1 LCNVTTRS
9 GASYIYR
16 ENNERYIPIKFS
28 VRGRDL
34 ASAVAE
40 AESKVEKTVKLPSG
54 YHAEWSGE
62 FGELNEAVERLTYIV
77 PLSILLILMLLYGT
91 FNSLRDSLLVM
102 ASIPFA
108 LIGGVLALFVAGIN
122 FSVSAA
128 VGFIS
133 LFGVAVMAGII
144 LLSYYNQ
151 LRRHGHPR
159 EEALLRAA
167 EVRMR
172 PVVMMC
178 MSACIG
184 LLPAAV
190 SRGIGSET
198 QRPLATVIVGGMLLA
213 PVLILLIVPVLI
225 SLMPQRR
232 RPEEIEVVGPEE
244 EEEEA
249 VAAWD

>member
-1 LCNVTTRS
+1 QSRVDRN
-9 GASYIYR
+9 
-16 ENNERYIPIKFS
+16 
-28 VRGRDL
+28 
-34 ASAVAE
+34 
-40 AESKVEKTVKLPSG
+40 VKLPSA

-62 FGELNEAVERLTYIV
+62 FGELKEAVERLTYIV

-108 LIGGVLALFVAGIN
+108 LIGGVLALFVARIN

-184 LLPAAV
+184 LLPAAI

-225 SLMPQRR
+225 SLMPLRR
-232 RPEEIEVVGPEE
+232 NIAEIEMIGPEE
-244 EEEEA
+244 EEEEEKEEA